1 VRLAIRFV
9 HSKTKFYEDILEKL
23 ALQIEDL
30 EQGMAPEKR
39 KPQVKTIQVKLN
51 LKRVSAEAERLRRT
65 NCARKIQRWYRELPS
80 AEESYETFQVNE
92 EDFNSREPFPDGF
105 GDANVSSLLSQIHK
119 AFTDEPPEVSSDEE
133 SEGSVSIRR
142 VGVESDDKVLLQESP
157 EKGPV
162 RIPG

>member
-9 HSKTKFYEDILEKL
+9 HSKIKFYEDILEKL

-65 NCARKIQRWYRELPS
+65 NCARKIQRWYRELPP
-80 AEESYETFQVNE
+80 AEESYETF
-92 EDFNSREPFPDGF
+92 
-105 GDANVSSLLSQIHK
+105 
-119 AFTDEPPEVSSDEE
+119 
-133 SEGSVSIRR
+133 
-142 VGVESDDKVLLQESP
+142 
-157 EKGPV
+157 
-162 RIPG
+162 